1 MANIALTTSST
12 QIALSDLCRI
22 AAAVQR
28 QINEHLPAEGWALSA
43 TITAL
48 APNQVPNGY
57 WRISVQPLE
66 GDALGQH
73 FAVVDSSAG
82 APYAIV
88 SDKLAFDDL
97 SVTVSHEALEMLA
110 DSSLN
115 QFVAAQ
121 VDGVGAAVMLKEICD
136 PCQNNSYQI
145 DGVFVCDFAV
155 SDYYN
160 SGAARPWFTHCGEA
174 TGIAAPF
181 GLAVGG
187 SFVYRI
193 LDGTGSP
200 EGNFVKRVRQQGS
213 DNYAEVIV
221 GQDLAGSGLA
231 AKTWVDA
238 MSPARVLGKNG
249 VQYRRKTLRSKPKKR
264 NLATPSSVR
273 WQSSV
278 ARRLRVLSKLLTPL
292 VRSAGASSEHTKPPK
307 AAAVGKPKR
316 ERRSPARSHRSP
328 PKVKRARKLV

>member
-1 MANIALTTSST
+1 MPNIALTTSST
-12 QIALSDLCRI
+12 QIKLSDLCRI

-28 QINEHLPAEGWALSA
+28 QINEHLLAEGWALSA
-43 TITAL
+43 SINAL
-48 APNQVPNGY
+48 APNQVPGGY

-73 FAVVDSSAG
+73 FAVVDSSGG
-82 APYAIV
+82 APFAIV

-145 DGVFVCDFAV
+145 DGIYVCDFAV
-155 SDYYN
+155 RDYYN
-160 SGAARPWFTHCGEA
+160 SGAARPWFTHCGET

-187 SFVYRI
+187 SFVYQ
-193 LDGTGSP
+193 LVDGTGKP
-200 EGNFVKRVRQQGS
+200 QGNFVKRIRQQGS

-221 GQDLAGSGLA
+221 GQDLAGTGLA

-238 MSPARVLGKNG
+238 MSPARVLSKNS
-249 VQYRRKTLRSKPKKR
+249 VPYRRKSLRSNPKKR
-264 NLATPSSVR
+264 NLATLSSVR
-273 WQSSV
+273 WQSTA
-278 ARRLRVLSKLLTPL
+278 ARRLRALSKLLTLPMH
-292 VRSAGASSEHTKPPK
+292 SAGASSEQTKPRK
-307 AAAVGKPKR
+307 VAATGKPKG
-316 ERRSPARSHRSP
+316 ERRSSARSNRSP
-328 PKVKRARKLV
+328 AKV

>member
-1 MANIALTTSST
+1 MPNIALTTSST
-12 QIALSDLCRI
+12 QIELSDLCRI

-48 APNQVPNGY
+48 APNQVPSGY

-73 FAVVDSSAG
+73 FAVVDSSGG
-82 APYAIV
+82 APFAIV
-88 SDKLAFDDL
+88 SDKLTFDDL

-115 QFVAAQ
+115 QLVAAQ

-145 DGVFVCDFAV
+145 DGIYVCDFTV
-155 SDYYN
+155 RDYYI
-160 SGAARPWFTHCGEA
+160 SGAAGKWFTHCGET

-187 SFVYRI
+187 SFVYQVV
-193 LDGTGSP
+193 DGTGKP
-200 EGNFVKRVRQQGS
+200 QGNFVKRIRQQGS

-238 MSPARVLGKNG
+238 MSPARVLDRNS
-249 VQYRRKTLRSKPKKR
+249 VRFRRKAPRSNPKRRKLSTL
-264 NLATPSSVR
+264 SSVR
-273 WQSSV
+273 WQSIV
-278 ARRLRVLSKLLTPL
+278 ARRLRVLSKLITPL
-292 VRSAGASSEHTKPPK
+292 MHSARASSEQTKPRK
-307 AAAVGKPKR
+307 VAATRKPNG
-316 ERRSPARSHRSP
+316 ERRSRSNRSTA
-328 PKVKRARKLV
+328 KVKRAR

>member
-1 MANIALTTSST
+1 MPNIALTTSST

-28 QINEHLPAEGWALSA
+28 QVNEHLLAAGWALSA

-48 APNQVPNGY
+48 APNQVPDGY

-73 FAVVDSSAG
+73 FAVVDSSGG
-82 APYAIV
+82 APFAIV
-88 SDKLAFDDL
+88 SDKLSFDDL

-121 VDGVGAAVMLKEICD
+121 IDGIGAAVMLKEICD

-145 DGVFVCDFAV
+145 DGVYVCDFAV
-155 SDYYN
+155 PDYYN
-160 SGAARPWFTHCGEA
+160 SGAAGPWFTHCGET

-193 LDGTGSP
+193 VDGKGKPQGS
-200 EGNFVKRVRQQGS
+200 FVKRIRQQGS
-213 DNYAEVIV
+213 DNYAEVVV
-221 GQDLAGSGLA
+221 GQDLSGTGLA

-238 MSPARVLGKNG
+238 MSPARARGKNS
-249 VQYRRKTLRSKPKKR
+249 VRYPRKTFRSNAKRR
-264 NLATPSSVR
+264 NLPTLSSVR
-273 WQSSV
+273 WHSTV
-278 ARRLRVLSKLLTPL
+278 ARRLRALSKLITPL
-292 VRSAGASSEHTKPPK
+292 MHSAGASSEQTKPRK
-307 AAAVGKPKR
+307 GTAVGKPKG
-316 ERRSPARSHRSP
+316 ERRSPARSNRSTA
-328 PKVKRARKLV
+328 KAKRGR